1 MKPHSSPARQGA
13 VPESQDKPGADKTL
27 KLKTL
32 VHLFLTLVILSA
44 CTVLYILLC
53 SQLRWFSYQQLEE
66 HKRPLVMVSGALSFE
81 GYSRVPDGKPL
92 VRAQCR
98 QCALVSSSGQMLGS
112 RLGKEIDQMEC
123 VLRMNQAPTNG
134 YEEDV
139 GTKSTIRVVSHTSIP
154 LLLRNQSYF
163 FKQSWETI
171 YIVWGPMR
179 KMSREKGGLTY
190 RILQEMKEMYPSLQ
204 IYTLT
209 ERMMAYC
216 DEVFQVETGKNRM
229 KSGSFLSTGWFTMIL
244 AMELCEQIFV
254 FGMVSDS
261 YCREKNHPRV
271 PYHYFEKGKL
281 DECRMY
287 LAHERAP
294 RGGHRF
300 ITEKTVFSH
309 WAKTR
314 NIVFN
319 HTSWV
324 GG

>member
-1 MKPHSSPARQGA
+1 
-13 VPESQDKPGADKTL
+13 
-27 KLKTL
+27 
-32 VHLFLTLVILSA
+32 
-44 CTVLYILLC
+44 
-53 SQLRWFSYQQLEE
+53 
-66 HKRPLVMVSGALSFE
+66 MVSGALSFE

-163 FKQSWETI
+163 FKQSWKTI

-319 HTSWV
+319 HTSWGV
-324 GG
+324 